1 MSRRHHVQTCTAVL
15 ERELHQLGY
24 RLIAGLDEV
33 GRGAWA
39 GPVVAAAVILDLDQ
53 IPEGIDD
60 SKRLSPSRREALFS
74 TIWNTA
80 RALSIGIVDASEIDR
95 TNILRATERA
105 MRQAIEGLRLR
116 PDFLLIDAVELPD
129 VGIPQQALIRGDQL
143 SVSIAAASII
153 AKVTRDRLMREYDR
167 LYPGYGFAHHVGYG
181 TRAHQEALM
190 RLGPCPLHRRSFRGV
205 PPE

>member
-1 MSRRHHVQTCTAVL
+1 MSCRRHVQTCTAVL
-15 ERELHQLGY
+15 ERELHRLGY
-24 RLIAGLDEV
+24 RLIAGVDEV

-39 GPVVAAAVILDLDQ
+39 GPVVAAAVILDLDR

-60 SKRLSPSRREALFS
+60 SKRLSPRRREELF
-74 TIWNTA
+74 TAIWNTA

-205 PPE
+205 PLE